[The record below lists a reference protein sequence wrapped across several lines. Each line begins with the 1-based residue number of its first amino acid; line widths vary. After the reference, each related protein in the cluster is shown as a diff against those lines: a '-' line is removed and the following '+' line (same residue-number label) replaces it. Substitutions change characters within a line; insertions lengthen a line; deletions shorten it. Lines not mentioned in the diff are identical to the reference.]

1 MKKKLISKLLVLS
14 ILCTSI
20 PAMASSSNVA
30 NAATTQNTSVVQS
43 VNKSE
48 KEITDALNTY
58 LNAFKTFNTD
68 SIIKVSKDVRCT
80 SKSDY
85 VSQLN
90 KFKANPNAQL
100 TSFKI
105 DDNVTKIDENN
116 VSVNVRVTFK
126 NGYSYD
132 QLFNLSLVDGKWMV
146 VLGDEMDVEDFN
158 KTVVKEGKTIKTA
171 KGNAAGKIK
180 LASTQLATWG
190 EYLSSQKGFTQ
201 SDEFNSSGEDVTLN
215 YRQYYADGVNQTIKV
230 KYAITTGLF
239 NSVKASRTISGSNP
253 DEGDQ
258 ITLSVGSG
266 QTVEDGRIT
275 VTNMTPSNTT
285 VWAYGE
291 AYDE

>member
-1 MKKKLISKLLVLS
+1 MS
-14 ILCTSI
+14 IFCTSI
-20 PAMASSSNVA
+20 PAIANNSVIA
-30 NAATTQNTSVVQS
+30 NAATTENTSVEQS
-43 VNKSE
+43 VDKNE
-48 KEITDALNTY
+48 KEIIGTLNTY

-146 VLGDEMDVEDFN
+146 ILGDEMDVEDFN

-180 LASTQLATWG
+180 LASTELATWG
-190 EYLSSQKGFTQ
+190 G
-201 SDEFNSSGEDVTLN
+201 N
-215 YRQYYADGVNQTIKV
+215 
-230 KYAITTGLF
+230 
-239 NSVKASRTISGSNP
+239 
-253 DEGDQ
+253 
-258 ITLSVGSG
+258 
-266 QTVEDGRIT
+266 
-275 VTNMTPSNTT
+275 
-285 VWAYGE
+285 
-291 AYDE
+291 